1 MPYFLLH
8 EKDKSYTEKLEDAKM
23 TNTRKP
29 LATVSADEGKYY
41 GADLYSRYR
50 WPKHVVN
57 TISRHQGLDMLD
69 PKLDA
74 ADGKILSYTT
84 AFSDTAY
91 CTGTDRK
98 SWAH

>member
-50 WPKHVVN
+50 
-57 TISRHQGLDMLD
+57 
-69 PKLDA
+69 
-74 ADGKILSYTT
+74 
-84 AFSDTAY
+84 
-91 CTGTDRK
+91 
-98 SWAH
+98 